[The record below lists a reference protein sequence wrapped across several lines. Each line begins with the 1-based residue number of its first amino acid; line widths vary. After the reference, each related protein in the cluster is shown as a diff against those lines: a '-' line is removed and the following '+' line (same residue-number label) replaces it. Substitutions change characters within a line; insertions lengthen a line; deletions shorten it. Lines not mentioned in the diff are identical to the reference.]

1 LKSAIELYKQSE
13 VGLLEMKRH
22 TAEVRT
28 LFKSLFMNMSVAFNK
43 TGDYEH
49 CINSCSRALDI
60 DGTAVKALY
69 LRA

>member
-1 LKSAIELYKQSE
+1 
-13 VGLLEMKRH
+13 MKRH

-28 LFKSLFMNMSVAFNK
+28 LFKSVFMNMSVASNK
-43 TGDYEH
+43 IGDYEH
-49 CINSCSRALDI
+49 CINCCSRALDI